1 MTKIYIGKNLIGGEG
16 TSDSYTKAQID
27 EFLLQKQNKLIAGEN
42 IKITKTNNDGV
53 SLNWQNASS
62 ESTTPPVEITTETGL
77 YPFGYGYTYNGDFTF
92 IFQFKT
98 LRNWD
103 LDYSRYVSID
113 RYYSGGTQAFISLQP
128 DTTTNVSINIS
139 GILAGATTPKVNISP
154 VNSVYT
160 VYLTVKSLDSGY
172 LAGKCIVYNEAGDI
186 VAQSTSEQSSSEI
199 ITNRLGIV
207 QISQPSNPSISLI
220 SDSFRMVQEYEA
232 PLQEVISA
240 VGSSY
245 QLPIASTDTLGGI
258 KVGEGLSID
267 GDGILSTNGA
277 SYELPVATTETLG
290 GVKPDG
296 TTISITEDGTISA
309 EGGSNINIMPKTPLA
324 MQTKFHVNIV
334 DNAFGTDIPA
344 DTYSDGG
351 VGTTGGSSW
360 RFTELTINP
369 TDTNRYYILPY
380 DTSNPDAVYQVGNN
394 NTNFWVFANYNNGTL
409 TPKLFVQNSAYGG
422 PVSLQYDSTDT
433 LIKYVAKTVSTQEGR
448 YQFDYIILKATDSD
462 TYQVQGYNPN
472 NSTITTL
479 AVPDLKPSVDNIN
492 VVYKYV
498 PHGSTT
504 IDLNNYKLYESLEN
518 HTNAIYTP
526 TTGQDLDTVGGDILV
541 LNYGT
546 GLQVVDEKLSLDT
559 SITETIETH
568 TQQLGGISLAK
579 ITQTEYDELETK
591 DENTLYI
598 ITD

>member
-16 TSDSYTKAQID
+16 TSDSYTKSQID

-62 ESTTPPVEITTETGL
+62 ESTTPPTEITTETGL

-113 RYYSGGTQAFISLQP
+113 RYFSGGTQAFISLQP

-139 GILAGATTPKVNISP
+139 GILAGASTPKVNISP

-232 PLQEVISA
+232 PLQEVISSTG
-240 VGSSY
+240 GSY
-245 QLPIASTDTLGGI
+245 ELPVASENTLGGI
-258 KVGEGLSID
+258 KVGKGLSID
-267 GDGILSTNGA
+267 GEGILGV
-277 SYELPVATTETLG
+277 SYDNNTIKVNEQGQLYTDVSSG
-290 GVKPDG
+290 GNDI
-296 TTISITEDGTISA
+296 TIT
-309 EGGSNINIMPKTPLA
+309 PKTPLV

-334 DNAFGTDIPA
+334 DGAFGTDIPA

-360 RFTELTINP
+360 SFTEVTIHP

-380 DTSNPDAVYQVGNN
+380 DTSSPSVVFQSGNN
-394 NTNFWVFANYNNGTL
+394 NTDFWIFANYNKGIL
-409 TPKLFVQNSAYGG
+409 TPKLIVQNSSYSG

-433 LIKYVAKTVSTQEGR
+433 LIKYVSKTVSTQSNIYGFN
-448 YQFDYIILKATDSD
+448 YTILTATDSD
-462 TYQVQGYNPN
+462 TYQVQGFNNN
-472 NSTITTL
+472 NSSITTL
-479 AVPDLKPSVDNIN
+479 AVPDLKPSIDNIN

-498 PHGSTT
+498 PHGTT
-504 IDLNNYKLYESLEN
+504 KVDLNNYKLFEN
-518 HTNAIYTP
+518 FENYTNAIYTP
-526 TTGQDLDTVGGDILV
+526 VTGQDLDTVGGDILV

-559 SITETIETH
+559 TITQTIESH

-579 ITQTEYDELETK
+579 ITQTEYDQLETK